1 MKRFYIFIILI
12 IIIIVVV
19 STVAFFNKN
28 DDIAKSEEY
37 IDTEETKIPL
47 QKVNNIEE
55 YYILKSCILKYY
67 YSITSYNSSV
77 LQEDKD
83 YYLQNVY
90 NLIDKEYLESK
101 NIFVNDILPLMTYK
115 DDFDLNIED
124 ILVAKNEDN
133 NMYIFFVEGNL
144 RNLKSNEHNRFSMM
158 VKQDDINKTFN
169 LLPTEYIDD
178 KNIFKLKEGE
188 RIEIQFPD
196 KIENQLNNIFGA
208 YNAKFQDYL
217 EDILNQIKEDFD
229 YNQERAYKLL
239 DSSCKITKYRNIYE
253 FKEFIN
259 SNKNEIFLL
268 NSDNCI
274 FDAQS
279 DTNIYTFYSEKSN
292 LKIQVNV
299 KNVIEYTYKII

>member
-144 RNLKSNEHNRFSMM
+144 RNLKSNEHNRFSMI

>member
-144 RNLKSNEHNRFSMM
+144 RNLKSNEVLSKFNNLDSDSSF
-158 VKQDDINKTFN
+158 KIDDLIKK
-169 LLPTEYIDD
+169 IDD
-178 KNIFKLKEGE
+178 KIAE
-188 RIEIQFPD
+188 IEIEEKKVELKKTNDEMKSELEQFKIDNTSD
-196 KIENQLNNIFGA
+196 K
-208 YNAKFQDYL
+208 
-217 EDILNQIKEDFD
+217 
-229 YNQERAYKLL
+229 
-239 DSSCKITKYRNIYE
+239 
-253 FKEFIN
+253 
-259 SNKNEIFLL
+259 
-268 NSDNCI
+268 
-274 FDAQS
+274 
-279 DTNIYTFYSEKSN
+279 
-292 LKIQVNV
+292 
-299 KNVIEYTYKII
+299 

>member
-1 MKRFYIFIILI
+1 MKRFYIFIILV

-19 STVAFFNKN
+19 SIIAFFNKN
-28 DDIAKSEEY
+28 DDIVKSDEY
-37 IDTEETKIPL
+37 ADTEETKISL
-47 QKVNNIEE
+47 QKINNIEE

-144 RNLKSNEHNRFSMM
+144 RNLKSNEHNRFSMI